1 MFNGTL
7 GISIDF
13 DYFRTVREP
22 SGFKPRSSGASL
34 DGTRR
39 QTRVCDGRYKKKK
52 RPPPTFGGVAL
63 GFTETEFPRF
73 NLIKWTGSGQVGGR
87 RPLARRS
94 KRQRGPETDGPVSDG
109 VSKSELGYGKGNKS
123 NGAE

>member
-1 MFNGTL
+1 MILT
-7 GISIDF
+7 ISVQF
-13 DYFRTVREP
+13 ANPQGLSPVARVRP
-22 SGFKPRSSGASL
+22 WTGR
-34 DGTRR
+34 DDRR
-39 QTRVCDGRYKKKK
+39 GCVTDDTKKK

-109 VSKSELGYGKGNKS
+109 VSESELGYGKGNKS